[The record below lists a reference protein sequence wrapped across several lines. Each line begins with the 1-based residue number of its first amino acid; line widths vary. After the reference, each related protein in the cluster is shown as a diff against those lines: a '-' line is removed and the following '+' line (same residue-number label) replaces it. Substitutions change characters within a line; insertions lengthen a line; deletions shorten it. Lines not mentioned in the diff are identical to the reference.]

1 MVKARSA
8 VDIFYHHTR
17 KENAV
22 AQRKI
27 KIRGIYRSG
36 SHLPIWEVLQEAGLW
51 EKVGLDLVSFDYCAM
66 PPDAEAALFK
76 GDIDFISGDHLTPY
90 GLVAQGKPVVSIA
103 SPVNGQNASVAS
115 REPIKSIQDLRGK
128 RIADTP
134 MEGRNGGFHHGRG
147 NHMMY
152 LIRAGIGINE
162 VQWIED
168 ESSDAQFEALKSGK
182 ADARFISGT
191 GEKYK
196 ELGLHVLPL
205 GPLPMIN
212 GPTVTTSY
220 TVLHKKEGLGER
232 LVKAMVLG
240 IHFAKTKRDKTEK
253 ILKNLNKKKG
263 ESFQYRSFERM
274 PEKPYPDAQGVIN
287 AYELGC
293 IKAPEA
299 RQVSPLALWDLHYL
313 RELDNSGFINK
324 LYKTKGRA

>member
-1 MVKARSA
+1 M
-8 VDIFYHHTR
+8 
-17 KENAV
+17 

-27 KIRGIYRSG
+27 KIRGVYRSG
-36 SHLPIWEVLQEAGLW
+36 SHLPIWEVLQEAGIW

-90 GLVAQGKPVVSIA
+90 GLVAQGKPIVSIA

-115 REPIKSIQDLRGK
+115 REPIKTIHDLRGK
-128 RIADTP
+128 RITDTP
-134 MEGRNGGFHHGRG
+134 MEGRDGGFHHGRG

-152 LIRAGIGINE
+152 LIRGGIGIKE

-196 ELGLHVLPL
+196 ELGFHILPL

-212 GPTVTTSY
+212 GPTLTTSY
-220 TVLHKKEGLGER
+220 TVLQKKKGLGER
-232 LVKAMVLG
+232 LVKALVLG
-240 IHFAKTKRDKTEK
+240 IHFAKTKREKTEK
-253 ILKNLNKKKG
+253 ILENLSKKKG
-263 ESFQYRSFERM
+263 EPFQYRSFERM
-274 PEKPYPDAQGVIN
+274 AKKPYPDPQGVIN
-287 AYELGC
+287 AYDLGC
-293 IKAPEA
+293 IKSPEA
-299 RQVSPLALWDLHYL
+299 KQISALALWDLHYL
-313 RELDNSGFINK
+313 RELDNSGFIDK
-324 LYKTKGRA
+324 LYRS

>member
-1 MVKARSA
+1 M
-8 VDIFYHHTR
+8 
-17 KENAV
+17 
-22 AQRKI
+22 AQRKM
-27 KIRGIYRSG
+27 KIRGVYRSG
-36 SHLPIWEVLQEAGLW
+36 SHLPIWEVLQEAGIW
-51 EKVGLDLVSFDYCAM
+51 EKVGLNLVSFDYCAM
-66 PPDAEAALFK
+66 PPDAEKALFK

-90 GLVAQGKPVVSIA
+90 GLVVQGKPIVSIA
-103 SPVNGQNASVAS
+103 SPVNGQNASIAS
-115 REPIKSIQDLRGK
+115 QQPLNSIQDLRGK

-191 GEKYK
+191 GERYK
-196 ELGLHVLPL
+196 DLGLHVLPL

-212 GPTVTTSY
+212 GPTLTTSY
-220 TVLHKKEGLGER
+220 TVLHKKKELGER

-240 IHFAKTKRDKTEK
+240 IHFSKTKREKTEK
-253 ILKNLNKKKG
+253 ILENLSKKKG
-263 ESFQYRSFERM
+263 DSFQYRSLERM
-274 PEKPYPDAQGVIN
+274 PKKPYPDPQGVIN

-293 IKAPEA
+293 IKSPEA
-299 RQVSPLALWDLHYL
+299 KQLSPLALWDLHYL
-313 RELDNSGFINK
+313 RKLDNSGFIDK
-324 LYKTKGRA
+324 LYRN

>member
-1 MVKARSA
+1 M
-8 VDIFYHHTR
+8 
-17 KENAV
+17 
-22 AQRKI
+22 AQRKM
-27 KIRGIYRSG
+27 KIRGVYRSG
-36 SHLPIWEVLQEAGLW
+36 SHLPIWEVLQEAGIW
-51 EKVGLDLVSFDYCAM
+51 EKVGLNLVSFDYCAM
-66 PPDAEAALFK
+66 PPDAEKALFK

-90 GLVAQGKPVVSIA
+90 GLVVQGKPIVSIA
-103 SPVNGQNASVAS
+103 SPVNGQNASIAS
-115 REPIKSIQDLRGK
+115 RQAMNSIQELRGK

-191 GEKYK
+191 GERYK
-196 ELGLHVLPL
+196 ELGLHVLTL

-212 GPTVTTSY
+212 GPTLTTSY
-220 TVLHKKEGLGER
+220 TVLHKKKELGER

-240 IHFAKTKRDKTEK
+240 IHFSKTKREKTEK
-253 ILKNLNKKKG
+253 ILENLSKKKG
-263 ESFQYRSFERM
+263 DSFQYRSLERM
-274 PEKPYPDAQGVIN
+274 PKKPYPDPQGVIN

-293 IKAPEA
+293 IKSPEA
-299 RQVSPLALWDLHYL
+299 KQLSPLALWDLHYL
-313 RELDNSGFINK
+313 RKLDNSGFIDK
-324 LYKTKGRA
+324 LYRN

>member
-1 MVKARSA
+1 
-8 VDIFYHHTR
+8 
-17 KENAV
+17 V

-27 KIRGIYRSG
+27 KIRGVYRSG
-36 SHLPIWEVLQEAGLW
+36 SHLPIWEVLQEAGIW
-51 EKVGLDLVSFDYCAM
+51 EKVGLDLVGFDYCAM

-90 GLVAQGKPVVSIA
+90 GLVAQGKPIVSIA

-134 MEGRNGGFHHGRG
+134 MEGRDGGFHHGRG

-152 LIRAGIGINE
+152 LIRGGIGINE
-162 VQWIED
+162 VQWIEH
-168 ESSDAQFEALKSGK
+168 ENSDAQFEALKSGK
-182 ADARFISGT
+182 ADARFISGA
-191 GEKYK
+191 GERYK
-196 ELGLHVLPL
+196 ELGLQVLPL
-205 GPLPMIN
+205 GRLPMIN
-212 GPTVTTSY
+212 GPTLTTSY
-220 TVLHKKEGLGER
+220 TVLHKKKGLGER
-232 LVKAMVLG
+232 LVKAMVLA

-253 ILKNLNKKKG
+253 ILENLNKKKG
-263 ESFQYRSFERM
+263 ESFQYRTFERM
-274 PEKPYPDAQGVIN
+274 PKKPYPDPQGVIN

-313 RELDNSGFINK
+313 RELDNSGFIDK
-324 LYKTKGRA
+324 LYGGRTTSAK

>member
-1 MVKARSA
+1 M
-8 VDIFYHHTR
+8 
-17 KENAV
+17 
-22 AQRKI
+22 AQRKM
-27 KIRGIYRSG
+27 KIRGVYRSG
-36 SHLPIWEVLQEAGLW
+36 SHLPIWEVLQEAGIW
-51 EKVGLDLVSFDYCAM
+51 EKVGLNLVSFDYCAM
-66 PPDAEAALFK
+66 PPDAEKALFK

-90 GLVAQGKPVVSIA
+90 GLVVQGKPIVSIA
-103 SPVNGQNASVAS
+103 SPVNGQNASIAS
-115 REPIKSIQDLRGK
+115 QQPLNSIQDLRGK

-191 GEKYK
+191 GERYK
-196 ELGLHVLPL
+196 ELGLHVLTL

-212 GPTVTTSY
+212 GPTLTTSY
-220 TVLHKKEGLGER
+220 TVLHKKKELGER

-240 IHFAKTKRDKTEK
+240 IHFSKTKREKTEK
-253 ILKNLNKKKG
+253 ILENLSKKKG
-263 ESFQYRSFERM
+263 DSFQYRSLERM
-274 PEKPYPDAQGVIN
+274 PKKPYPDPQGVIN

-293 IKAPEA
+293 IKSPEA
-299 RQVSPLALWDLHYL
+299 KQLSPLALWDLHYL
-313 RELDNSGFINK
+313 RELDNSGFIDK
-324 LYKTKGRA
+324 LYRN

>member
-1 MVKARSA
+1 M
-8 VDIFYHHTR
+8 
-17 KENAV
+17 
-22 AQRKI
+22 AQRKM
-27 KIRGIYRSG
+27 KIRGVYRSG
-36 SHLPIWEVLQEAGLW
+36 SHLPIWEVLQEAGIW
-51 EKVGLDLVSFDYCAM
+51 EKVGLNLVSFDYCAM
-66 PPDAEAALFK
+66 PPDAEKALFK

-90 GLVAQGKPVVSIA
+90 GLVVQGKPIVSIA
-103 SPVNGQNASVAS
+103 SPVNGQNASIAS
-115 REPIKSIQDLRGK
+115 QQPLNSIQDLRGK

-191 GEKYK
+191 GERYK

-212 GPTVTTSY
+212 GPTLTTSY
-220 TVLHKKEGLGER
+220 TVLHKKKELGER

-240 IHFAKTKRDKTEK
+240 IHFSKTKREKTEK
-253 ILKNLNKKKG
+253 ILENLSKKKG
-263 ESFQYRSFERM
+263 DSFQYRSLERM
-274 PEKPYPDAQGVIN
+274 PKKPYPDPQGVIN

-293 IKAPEA
+293 IKSPEA
-299 RQVSPLALWDLHYL
+299 KQLSPLALWDLHYL
-313 RELDNSGFINK
+313 RKLDNSGFIDK
-324 LYKTKGRA
+324 LYRN

>member
-1 MVKARSA
+1 M
-8 VDIFYHHTR
+8 
-17 KENAV
+17 
-22 AQRKI
+22 AQRKM
-27 KIRGIYRSG
+27 KIRGVYRSG
-36 SHLPIWEVLQEAGLW
+36 SHLPIWEVLQEAGIW
-51 EKVGLDLVSFDYCAM
+51 EKVGLNLVSFDYCAM
-66 PPDAEAALFK
+66 PPDAEKALFK

-90 GLVAQGKPVVSIA
+90 GLVVQGKPIVSIA
-103 SPVNGQNASVAS
+103 SPVNGQNASIAS
-115 REPIKSIQDLRGK
+115 RQPMNSIQELRGK

-191 GEKYK
+191 GERYK

-212 GPTVTTSY
+212 GPTLTTSY
-220 TVLHKKEGLGER
+220 TVLHKKKELGER

-240 IHFAKTKRDKTEK
+240 IHFSKTKREKTEK
-253 ILKNLNKKKG
+253 ILENLSKKKG
-263 ESFQYRSFERM
+263 DSFQYRSLERM
-274 PEKPYPDAQGVIN
+274 PKKPYPDPQGVIN

-293 IKAPEA
+293 IKSPEA
-299 RQVSPLALWDLHYL
+299 KQLSPLALWDLHYL
-313 RELDNSGFINK
+313 RKLDNSGFIDK
-324 LYKTKGRA
+324 LYRN